1 MPAIDHC
8 QPAVIRALEKAGWHV
23 THQPYPII
31 RHRRRKYL
39 FVDLRLERRE
49 SGGGAIVVVEI
60 KCFYNRHV
68 FLSDFYQA
76 VGQYVMYRNALRI
89 SGVDVPV
96 YLALPLLAYERSFQD
111 EVLQSVMKDIGLHLV
126 VVDLEGE
133 EVVQWIVSEG

>member
-1 MPAIDHC
+1 M
-8 QPAVIRALEKAGWHV
+8 
-23 THQPYPII
+23 
-31 RHRRRKYL
+31 
-39 FVDLRLERRE
+39 
-49 SGGGAIVVVEI
+49 VEI